1 MISTTGQGKTHE
13 GLYLYPSSLISLGL
27 YLKDAII
34 MNYTTFT
41 PGTASVIMSLYPG
54 KIIVIK
60 YDKVKPNQS
69 KEIKES

>member
-1 MISTTGQGKTHE
+1 
-13 GLYLYPSSLISLGL
+13 
-27 YLKDAII
+27 

-41 PGTASVIMSLYPG
+41 SGTASVIMSLYPG

-69 KEIKES
+69 KEIKESWHVLKQTSFKTYEK